1 MPLIRDWVSGTA
13 AAFLAVMLVSAPAEA
28 ASGVDINQD
37 IAIGALVKEGAG
49 LVAIAAGQA
58 LSLQV
63 DRGDHD
69 RGSGQR
75 SSGRS
80 GGGDR
85 GSRSS
90 GRSRGD
96 DRGSRSSGRSR
107 GDDRGSRSS
116 GGSRSGGDRGSR
128 SGSGR
133 SGGSRSDDRGDSRSS
148 GQRSSG
154 QRSSGRRGEPGD
166 RGTDGD
172 TRRSGS
178 EERRSSGS
186 SSSDRRGDEHRG
198 DSRGRSSGGSDRR
211 YSSSRSDRDRH
222 YDNRR
227 GGRGDG
233 RYDNRRDS
241 GRYASHGTYYR
252 ADRRRYSGYGPR
264 RAHGYWD
271 SRRSVFIYNSGYS
284 PLGWLLVSY
293 GYDFFPYGYVGDCE
307 VVSQTFY
314 RRGRRYEELAL
325 LCYDDWGYGYIRP
338 GSRRVYRTW

>member
-1 MPLIRDWVSGTA
+1 
-13 AAFLAVMLVSAPAEA
+13 
-28 ASGVDINQD
+28 
-37 IAIGALVKEGAG
+37 
-49 LVAIAAGQA
+49 
-58 LSLQV
+58 
-63 DRGDHD
+63 
-69 RGSGQR
+69 QR
-75 SSGRS
+75 SSS
-80 GGGDR
+80 
-85 GSRSS
+85 
-90 GRSRGD
+90 
-96 DRGSRSSGRSR
+96 
-107 GDDRGSRSS
+107 
-116 GGSRSGGDRGSR
+116 
-128 SGSGR
+128 
-133 SGGSRSDDRGDSRSS
+133 
-148 GQRSSG
+148 
-154 QRSSGRRGEPGD
+154 RRGEPGD

-186 SSSDRRGDEHRG
+186 SSSERRGDSGRSGYRSSDRRGDEHRG

-211 YSSSRSDRDRH
+211 YSSSRSDRDRHYDNRRDGRDRH